1 MMKNIIEQHFIK
13 DKQSDRCIC
22 CVVNVNVNVNQHSF
36 SQQFS
41 DLIDS
46 ENLIQRPVVIVI
58 DCSFPIVYHCR
69 SSNQDIG
76 AMLSAFIQ
84 QQSGQAPAANGGQVV
99 PAANGQVVPPGNGG
113 QLQAGNGGQAQDGNG
128 GQVAGNGGQSGADG
142 QTAVIDT
149 GRDVAPVPVQD
160 VVSPPPPRT
169 VEAPVR
175 SRRSRPVDELLRTAA
190 SKSMAKARPPVPRN
204 LFSTPPE
211 IPETP
216 ALTLT
221 PVPLGGNDGEDPAG
235 LNGIPVQPEEVRDD
249 GVAVPPMQEQN
260 VRPFCAICLDVMNH
274 EQEALQALPC
284 GHCFHA
290 VCMQNWRDSCPI
302 CRQHM
307 QVDPWATPRDDSRD
321 DDLSDDEPEVEVP
334 AATGADDEP
343 GFL

>member
-1 MMKNIIEQHFIK
+1 MMKNIIEQYFIK

-36 SQQFS
+36 SQQFF

-69 SSNQDIG
+69 SSNHDIG

-99 PAANGQVVPPGNGG
+99 PAANGNGG

-142 QTAVIDT
+142 QMTAVIDT
-149 GRDVAPVPVQD
+149 GRDVAPAPVQD

-169 VEAPVR
+169 PEAPVR

-204 LFSTPPE
+204 LFSAQPE
-211 IPETP
+211 ISEPP
-216 ALTLT
+216 NLTLT
-221 PVPLGGNDGEDPAG
+221 PLTPAPLGGNDGEADTG
-235 LNGIPVQPEEVRDD
+235 LDGIPVQPEEVRDD
-249 GVAVPPMQEQN
+249 VVAPPPMQEN
-260 VRPFCAICLDVMNH
+260 ARPFCAICLDVMNH

-284 GHCFHA
+284 GHCFHT
-290 VCMQNWRDSCPI
+290 VCMQNWRDRCPI
-302 CRQHM
+302 CRQHV
-307 QVDPWATPRDDSRD
+307 QIDPWATPRDDSRD

-334 AATGADDEP
+334 AANGAEDEL